1 MENNAKEA
9 VSVSTREKKLKKKH
23 PFRDTV
29 LVRVDRRLR
38 DRVKGI
44 SERSRE
50 PITRITDWAL
60 EDYLKSVKAED

>member
-9 VSVSTREKKLKKKH
+9 VSVPNREKKLKKKH

-38 DRVKGI
+38 DEVKGI
-44 SERSRE
+44 SERSKE
-50 PITRITDWAL
+50 SISRITDWAL
-60 EDYLKSVKAED
+60 EDYLKSVKAAD